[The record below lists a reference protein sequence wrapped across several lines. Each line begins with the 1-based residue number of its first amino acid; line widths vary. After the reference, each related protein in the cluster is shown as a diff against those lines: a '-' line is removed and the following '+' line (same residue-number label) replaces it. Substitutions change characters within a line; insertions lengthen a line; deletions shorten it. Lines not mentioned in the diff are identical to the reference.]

1 MISVGT
7 YPLNHIISVC
17 VLSFSARV
25 PEVTLPNF
33 FMPPLELERAMRS
46 LRVSALTRPPPRE
59 LFHSPSSGQPHP
71 PGRETGHLTS
81 SDSASTHP
89 PLPQSVRTLQD
100 VASTLPQSV
109 RTLQDVDQFLRSRRG
124 ASGHHQ
130 TLSDKE
136 TQRLSRIFSSKPLQ
150 TTSET

>member
-59 LFHSPSSGQPHP
+59 LFHTPSSGQPHLP
-71 PGRETGHLTS
+71 ERETGHLTS
-81 SDSASTHP
+81 SDSALTHP
-89 PLPQSVRTLQD
+89 S
-100 VASTLPQSV
+100 LPQSV